1 MTGDPAPDEGPVSE
15 EAPDEGN
22 GSIRASG
29 TFAKFAFGLV
39 SESGP
44 ARDHNEDCAGAFVST
59 APDDAWDRGPVF
71 LLADGMGGHA
81 AGEVASRLAVDTA
94 LERWT
99 AGDPLV
105 PPQGLRTV
113 ARAANEEIMD
123 AAHAPGR
130 RGMGTTLLALT
141 LSGREAHIAHVGD
154 SRAYLVRNGTCR
166 QLTND
171 HSRVGEMLRMKL
183 ITPEQAATH
192 PARSQLTQSLGADPL
207 VRVDLI
213 REPLQRGDVFV
224 LCCDGIWDVV
234 TREEIAD
241 AAGDLGNTLRHA
253 AELAEHLVDAA
264 IKRESADNVTALVVQ
279 VTSDQP
285 VPPAVRRSL
294 FSRRRS

>member
-1 MTGDPAPDEGPVSE
+1 MTDQQPV
-15 EAPDEGN
+15 PDEGN
-22 GSIRASG
+22 GSLRASG

-39 SESGP
+39 SETGP
-44 ARDHNEDCAGAFVST
+44 MRDHNEDCAGAFVST

-71 LLADGMGGHA
+71 ILADGMGGHA
-81 AGEVASRLAVDTA
+81 AGEVASRLAVETILD
-94 LERWT
+94 RWT
-99 AGDPLV
+99 RGDPLT
-105 PPQGLRTV
+105 PPSGLRAAV
-113 ARAANEEIMD
+113 RAANEEIMD
-123 AAHAPGR
+123 TAREPGK
-130 RGMGTTLLALT
+130 RGMGTTLTALALA
-141 LSGREAHIAHVGD
+141 GREAHVAHVGD
-154 SRAYLVRNGTCR
+154 SRAYLVRDGVCQ

-213 REPLQRGDVFV
+213 REQLHAGDVFV
-224 LCCDGIWDVV
+224 LCCDGLWDVV
-234 TREEIAD
+234 TRAEIAE
-241 AAGDLGNTLRHA
+241 AAAELGTTLRHA
-253 AELAEHLVDAA
+253 SELAEHLVDTA
-264 IKRESADNVTALVVQ
+264 IKRESADNVTALVVH

>member
-1 MTGDPAPDEGPVSE
+1 MTDDQVP
-15 EAPDEGN
+15 PDEGN
-22 GSIRASG
+22 GAIRASG

-39 SESGP
+39 SETGP
-44 ARDHNEDCAGAFVST
+44 LRDHNEDCAGAFVST
-59 APDDAWDRGPVF
+59 APDDSWDRGPAFV
-71 LLADGMGGHA
+71 LADGMGGHA
-81 AGEVASRLAVDTA
+81 AGEAASRLAVDTVI
-94 LERWT
+94 ERWT
-99 AGDPLV
+99 SGDPLT
-105 PPQGLRTV
+105 PPQGLRT
-113 ARAANEEIMD
+113 ATRAANEAIMQ
-123 AAHAPGR
+123 AAREPGK

-141 LSGREAHIAHVGD
+141 LAGRDAHIAHVGD
-154 SRAYLVRNGTCR
+154 SRAYLVRDGACR

-171 HSRVGEMLRMKL
+171 HSRVGEMMRMKL

-213 REPLQRGDVFV
+213 REQLHAGDVFV

-234 TREEIAD
+234 TRSEIAN
-241 AAGDLGNTLRHA
+241 AAGELGDTVRHA
-253 AELAEHLVDAA
+253 GELAEHLVDTA
-264 IKRESADNVTALVVQ
+264 IKRQSADNVTALVVQ

>member
-1 MTGDPAPDEGPVSE
+1 MTTGDPA
-15 EAPDEGN
+15 AADEGN

-29 TFAKFAFGLV
+29 TFAKFAFGLL
-39 SESGP
+39 SETGP
-44 ARDHNEDCAGAFVST
+44 MREHNEDCAGAFVST
-59 APDDAWDRGPVF
+59 APDDAWDRGPLFV
-71 LLADGMGGHA
+71 LADGMGGHA
-81 AGEVASRLAVDTA
+81 AGEVASRLAVDSVID
-94 LERWT
+94 RWT
-99 AGDPLV
+99 TGDPLV
-105 PPQGLRTV
+105 PPQGLRSV
-113 ARAANEEIMD
+113 ARTANEEIID
-123 AAHAPGR
+123 AARAPGR
-130 RGMGTTLLALT
+130 RGMGTTFLALT
-141 LSGREAHIAHVGD
+141 LSGREAHLAHVGD
-154 SRAYLVRNGTCR
+154 ARAYLVRNGECR

-171 HSRVGEMLRMKL
+171 HSRVGEMMRMKL

-213 REPLQRGDVFV
+213 REPLHTGDVFV

-234 TREEIAD
+234 TRAEIAE
-241 AAGDLGNTLRHA
+241 AAGELGSTLRHPV
-253 AELAEHLVDAA
+253 ELAEHLVDTA

>member
-1 MTGDPAPDEGPVSE
+1 MTEPAEPAD
-15 EAPDEGN
+15 AGN

-29 TFAKFAFGLV
+29 SFAKFAFGLV
-39 SESGP
+39 SEAGP
-44 ARDHNEDCAGAFVST
+44 LRDHNEDCGGAFVST

-71 LLADGMGGHA
+71 VLADGMGGHA
-81 AGEVASRLAVDTA
+81 AGEVASRLAVDTVLA
-94 LERWT
+94 RWT
-99 AGDPLV
+99 GGDPLV
-105 PPQGLRTV
+105 PPQGLRTA

-123 AAHAPGR
+123 AAREPGR
-130 RGMGTTLLALT
+130 RGMGTTLLAMSLA
-141 LSGREAHIAHVGD
+141 GREAHVAHVGD
-154 SRAYLVRNGTCR
+154 SRAYVVRDGACR

-171 HSRVGEMLRMKL
+171 HSRVGEMMRMKL

-213 REPLQRGDVFV
+213 REPLHTGDVFV

-234 TREEIAD
+234 TRGEIAE
-241 AAGDLGNTLRHA
+241 AASELGRTLRHPG
-253 AELAEHLVDAA
+253 ELAEHLVDTAV
-264 IKRESADNVTALVVQ
+264 KRESADNVTALVVH